1 MDKVTK
7 KDVRSLA
14 RELREVARALDWAL
28 RPEREEWREDV
39 HEIIEQWAVPAAGT
53 LQGRL
58 EDEGIEY

>member
-1 MDKVTK
+1 MDRVTK

-28 RPEREEWREDV
+28 RSEREEWREDV
-39 HEIIEQWAVPAAGT
+39 CEIIEQWAVPTAAT

-58 EDEGIEY
+58 EEEGVEY